1 MLFGYL
7 RTLRNYLKTPKG
19 RHDTFDYLKALML
32 VVLTTLILVV
42 ILK

>member
-1 MLFGYL
+1 MFFGYL

-19 RHDTFDYLKALML
+19 RHDTLDYLKALIL
-32 VVLTTLILVV
+32 IVLTTLILVV